1 LKEEGLLKAIVL
13 GWGASVTV
21 LFCGVA
27 VSAVLVFAEGSS
39 AASPAYLDV
48 SVSRFY
54 YAYWR
59 YYYGFS

>member
-13 GWGASVTV
+13 GWGASVIV

-27 VSAVLVFAEGSS
+27 VSAVLVFAEGAS
-39 AASPAYLDV
+39 AASPADLDV
-48 SVSRFY
+48 SVSGFY

-59 YYYGFS
+59 YYNGFS